1 MSEGSSEPDLE
12 RTLLGAV
19 LVTPELLGAAADIV
33 TPADFAKHAHGVIWT
48 ALLRLN
54 EDDRPLDATSL
65 KHELAELGQ
74 LAAAGGAAYLG
85 ELLDGVPRG
94 IGEPAVLH
102 WSRRIREAAR
112 LRYLLHAIQVAAGQ
126 AEAGGLTADELQGSL
141 ERLLIGEAV
150 PSAAVLD
157 REEVA
162 ASSWRAIEAEVRGEV
177 EGISTGL
184 PDLDR
189 RLRCGGWRPGQ
200 LVLVG
205 ARTGRASRRSCSAV
219 PRLPLPRD
227 AACSS
232 CRSK

>member
-85 ELLDGVPRG
+85 ELLTECRG
-94 IGEPAVLH
+94 GSA
-102 WSRRIREAAR
+102 SR
-112 LRYLLHAIQVAAGQ
+112 
-126 AEAGGLTADELQGSL
+126 
-141 ERLLIGEAV
+141 
-150 PSAAVLD
+150 PS
-157 REEVA
+157 
-162 ASSWRAIEAEVRGEV
+162 S
-177 EGISTGL
+177 
-184 PDLDR
+184 
-189 RLRCGGWRPGQ
+189 
-200 LVLVG
+200 
-205 ARTGRASRRSCSAV
+205 TGRAGSARPRACGISSMRSRW
-219 PRLPLPRD
+219 PRARPRR
-227 AACSS
+227 AA
-232 CRSK
+232 